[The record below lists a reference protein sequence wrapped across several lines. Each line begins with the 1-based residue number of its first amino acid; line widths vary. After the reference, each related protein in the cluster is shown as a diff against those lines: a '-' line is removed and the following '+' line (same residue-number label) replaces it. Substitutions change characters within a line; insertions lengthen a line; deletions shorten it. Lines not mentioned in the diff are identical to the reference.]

1 MFVVVVV
8 VVVVLC
14 FFFQP
19 PKKRSG
25 GGGGGVGVLDRV
37 FVLYV
42 LYLFSSHSFHCI
54 YNKDENNSIL
64 HSVML

>member
-1 MFVVVVV
+1 MFFVVV

-14 FFFQP
+14 FFSQP

-25 GGGGGVGVLDRV
+25 GGGVLDSV

-42 LYLFSSHSFHCI
+42 LYLFSSHSFRCI
-54 YNKDENNSIL
+54 CNKDENNSIL

>member
-1 MFVVVVV
+1 MFFVV

-14 FFFQP
+14 FFSQP

-25 GGGGGVGVLDRV
+25 GVGGGGGGVLDRV

-42 LYLFSSHSFHCI
+42 LYFFSSHSFRCI
-54 YNKDENNSIL
+54 CNKDENNSIL